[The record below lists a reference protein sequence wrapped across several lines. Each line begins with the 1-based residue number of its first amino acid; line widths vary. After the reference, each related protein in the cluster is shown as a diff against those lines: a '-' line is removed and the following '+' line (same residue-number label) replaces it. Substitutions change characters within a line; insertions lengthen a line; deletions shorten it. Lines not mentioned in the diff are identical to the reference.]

1 MEESITG
8 RLKAAWNAFLNRDP
22 TEYIPRIG
30 MSSSSSPHKKRL
42 SGGNERSIVSS
53 VYTQCA
59 IDVASIRVE
68 HVRLDAEGR
77 YTETISSSLN
87 DCLTVEANIDQSSR
101 AFMQDVVMSMFDEG
115 HVAIVPVDTNINP
128 NNTEA
133 YEVLTMRTGK
143 VVEWFPRHVRIRM
156 YNDRAGRLDEIVMP
170 KTKVAIVENPLYAVM
185 NEPNSTLQ
193 RLIRKLNILDAIDEQ
208 SGSGK
213 LDLLIQFPF
222 TIKSEARK
230 LQAEGR
236 RKDIEDQLT
245 NTKYG
250 IAYTDATEK
259 VIQLNRPVENNLMG
273 QIEYLTRTLY
283 SQLGLT
289 ETIFNGTANEATM
302 INYWN
307 RTLEPVVG
315 AVIGELK
322 RKFISKTARTRGHS
336 IMAFRNVFGLISAKD
351 LAELVD
357 KFSRNEVATGNE
369 FRSIIGFKPS
379 TEPTANELRNKN
391 INQQNGSEQPPLQPQ
406 EGVINDS

>member
-1 MEESITG
+1 VEESITG